1 MPLIRGAV
9 VWLLI
14 AHAAVACPFCG
25 PVGRSLAERRD
36 AADSVLVGDAAGD
49 ATRAADGLL
58 VQPLAPLAVLRG
70 AADVPAAALEC
81 RVGEPIMGTGILFGS
96 RDPDGLR
103 WEAIAAD
110 EALIAHVAAAP
121 AVEDPAA
128 QRLRWFAGRLEHAN
142 PAIAA
147 DAFTEFGLAP
157 FAVVREVA
165 DAFDPDQL
173 RAWLADPGVDRRRRG
188 FYALALGVA
197 TAATER
203 PSDRSAGIAA
213 LHAAV
218 EEAGDDL
225 RAGYDGI
232 LAGVLGAE
240 TEAGLAYLRG
250 RGLFATDTR
259 PGDAKHALAAL
270 RFAWECLADS
280 IPRDRVAEATAGLLD
295 NPAVAADAAIDLARY
310 ARWDE
315 VDRVAALWKSL
326 GRDDPLVRRAVA
338 GYLEACPLP
347 AARVHRETLAAA
359 DSEAWAAARA
369 AAAGP
374 AR

>member
-14 AHAAVACPFCG
+14 AHVAVACPFCG

-36 AADSVLVGDAAGD
+36 AADSVLVADAAGD

-232 LAGVLGAE
+232 LAGVLAAE

-280 IPRDRVAEATAGLLD
+280 IPRDSVAGATAGLLD
-295 NPAVAADAAIDLARY
+295 NPAVAADAAVDLARY
-310 ARWDE
+310 ERWGE

>member
-1 MPLIRGAV
+1 MSLIGGAV

-36 AADSVLVGDAAGD
+36 AANSVLVADAAGD

-70 AADVPAAALEC
+70 AADVPAGVIDC
-81 RVGEPIMGTGILFGS
+81 RVGEPIMGTGLLFGS

-121 AVEDPAA
+121 AVEEPAA
-128 QRLRWFAGRLEHAN
+128 RRLRWFAGRLEHAN

-232 LAGVLGAE
+232 LAGVLVAE

-280 IPRDRVAEATAGLLD
+280 IPHDRVAEATEGLLD
-295 NPAVAADAAIDLARY
+295 NPAVAADAAVDLARY
-310 ARWDE
+310 ERWDE
-315 VDRVAALWKSL
+315 VNRVAALWKSL

-338 GYLEACPLP
+338 GYLKACPLP
-347 AARVHRETLAAA
+347 SAASHRGRLAAS
-359 DSEAWAAARA
+359 DPKAWAAARA

>member
-1 MPLIRGAV
+1 MPLFGGAV

-14 AHAAVACPFCG
+14 AHVAVACPFCG

-36 AADSVLVGDAAGD
+36 AADSVLVADAVGD

-58 VQPLAPLAVLRG
+58 VQPLAPLAALRG

-81 RVGEPIMGTGILFGS
+81 RVGEPIMGTGLLFGS
-96 RDPDGLR
+96 REPDGLR

-121 AVEDPAA
+121 AVEEVAA
-128 QRLRWFAGRLEHAN
+128 QRLRWFASRLEHAN

-232 LAGVLGAE
+232 LAGVFVAE
-240 TEAGLAYLRG
+240 TETGLAYLG
-250 RGLFATDTR
+250 DRGLFTATTR

-270 RFAWECLADS
+270 RFAWECLADL

-295 NPAVAADAAIDLARY
+295 NPAVAADAAVDLARY

-347 AARVHRETLAAA
+347 AAASHRGRLAAS
-359 DSEAWAAARA
+359 DSKAWAAARA

>member
-1 MPLIRGAV
+1 MPLISGAV

-14 AHAAVACPFCG
+14 AHVAVACPFCG

-36 AADSVLVGDAAGD
+36 AADSVLVTDAAGD

-58 VQPLAPLAVLRG
+58 VQPLASLAALRG
-70 AADVPAAALEC
+70 AADVPAGVIDC
-81 RVGEPIMGTGILFGS
+81 RVSEPITGTGILFGS
-96 RDPDGLR
+96 REPDGMR

-121 AVEDPAA
+121 AVEEVAA
-128 QRLRWFAGRLEHAN
+128 RRLRWFASRLEHAN

-157 FAVVREVA
+157 FADVRAVA
-165 DAFDPDQL
+165 DAFNPGQL
-173 RAWLADPGVDRRRRG
+173 QTWLADPSVDRRRRG
-188 FYALALGVA
+188 FYAVALGLA
-197 TAATER
+197 IAATER
-203 PSDRSAGIAA
+203 PADRSAGITA

-218 EEAGDDL
+218 EESGDDL

-232 LAGVLGAE
+232 LAGVLVAE
-240 TEAGLAYLRG
+240 PEAGLAYLRD
-250 RGLFATDTR
+250 RGLFAMNTR

-280 IPRDRVAEATAGLLD
+280 IPRDSVAEATAGLLD
-295 NPAVAADAAIDLARY
+295 NPAVAADAAVDLARY
-310 ARWDE
+310 ERWGE
-315 VDRVAALWKSL
+315 VDRVATLWQSL

-347 AARVHRETLAAA
+347 AAQGHRETLAAS

>member
-81 RVGEPIMGTGILFGS
+81 RVGEPIMGTGLLFGS
-96 RDPDGLR
+96 REPDGLR
-103 WEAIAAD
+103 WEALAAD

-121 AVEDPAA
+121 AIEEPAA

-142 PAIAA
+142 PSIAA

-157 FAVVREVA
+157 FAVVSAVA
-165 DAFDPDQL
+165 DAFDPDEL

-232 LAGVLGAE
+232 LAGVFVAE
-240 TEAGLAYLRG
+240 PEAGLAYLGG
-250 RGLFATDTR
+250 RGLFTATTR

-280 IPRDRVAEATAGLLD
+280 IPRDSVAEATAGLLD

-310 ARWDE
+310 TRWNE
-315 VDRVAALWKSL
+315 VDRVAALWQFL

-347 AARVHRETLAAA
+347 AARGHRETLAAA
-359 DSEAWAAARA
+359 YPEAWAAARA